1 MFGLNVPSFSHF
13 SDLTENYYN
22 QRRKY
27 INVTLLS
34 ESESRSGMLDCDP
47 MDCPWDSPGQNTG
60 AGSLSL
66 LQQIIPTQGSNP
78 GLPYYRQ
85 IPYQLSHKG
94 SPRNW
99 SG

>member
-1 MFGLNVPSFSHF
+1 MSPLFHISLI
-13 SDLTENYYN
+13 LQKTCN

-27 INVTLLS
+27 INMTLLS
-34 ESESRSGMLDCDP
+34 ESESHSVMLDCDP

-66 LQQIIPTQGSNP
+66 LQQMIPTQGSNP

-85 IPYQLSHKG
+85 IPYQLSHKE
-94 SPRNW
+94 SPKNW
-99 SG
+99 SR